1 MQKDFDVGRTP
12 FQMTDEQ
19 AGKLV
24 MLVAPLRDQY
34 PPGGP
39 SNRPFVHEF
48 IKAVHAATGRTFSP
62 AIYRR
67 LLDAYAPDRKPST
80 STLALEKEAV
90 ERELAGQVTSSPFAA
105 AAPAMYPAPPVGDV
119 ADLVMRA
126 VDEALAPH
134 LGSITSAVRSD
145 QKMAQ
150 AHIADLSNRLAA
162 SDRSLAEA
170 RGQAARLAAELQRAT
185 EREAEMR
192 VRLQQAEA
200 DAQAQ
205 RQAQSAAL
213 QAVTAELV
221 EIRKFAMRSI
231 DDVRGETRAERE
243 RRVQLEEL
251 LKRNERL
258 METFRQIAYQR
269 GAQIPTELRTEPTR

>member
-1 MQKDFDVGRTP
+1 VGRTP

-19 AGKLV
+19 AGKLG

-80 STLALEKEAV
+80 STLALEKESV
-90 ERELAGQVTSSPFAA
+90 ERELAAQVASPSFAA
-105 AAPAMYPAPPVGDV
+105 AAPALNTAPPAGDI
-119 ADLVMRA
+119 ADLVKRA
-126 VDEALAPH
+126 VEDALARQ
-134 LGSITSAVRSD
+134 LGSLGNAARSD
-145 QKMAQ
+145 QQMAQ
-150 AHIADLSNRLAA
+150 AHIADLSSRLSA
-162 SDRSLAEA
+162 SDRSLAEV
-170 RGQAARLAAELQRAT
+170 RGQAARLAAELKMAT
-185 EREAEMR
+185 EREADMR
-192 VRLQQAEA
+192 ARLQEAEA
-200 DAQAQ
+200 AAKAQLEAQ
-205 RQAQSAAL
+205 HAAL
-213 QAVTAELV
+213 QGVTAELA

-231 DDVRGETRAERE
+231 DDVRGETRTERE

-269 GAQIPTELRTEPTR
+269 GGQIPAELRMEPTR

>member
-1 MQKDFDVGRTP
+1 
-12 FQMTDEQ
+12 MTDEQ

-80 STLALEKEAV
+80 STLALEKESV
-90 ERELAGQVTSSPFAA
+90 ERELAAQVAPPSFGA
-105 AAPAMYPAPPVGDV
+105 AAPGLNVAPPAGDI
-119 ADLVMRA
+119 ADLVKRA
-126 VDEALAPH
+126 VEDTLARE
-134 LGSITSAVRSD
+134 LGSIGNAVRGD

-150 AHIADLSNRLAA
+150 AHIADLSSRLAA
-162 SDRSLAEA
+162 SDRSLAEV
-170 RGQAARLAAELQRAT
+170 RGQAARLAAELKLAT
-185 EREAEMR
+185 EREADMR
-192 VRLQQAEA
+192 VRLQEAEA
-200 DAQAQ
+200 AAKAQ
-205 RQAQSAAL
+205 REAQQATM
-213 QAVTAELV
+213 QAVAAELA

-231 DDVRGETRAERE
+231 DDVRGETRTERE

-258 METFRQIAYQR
+258 METFRQVAYQR
-269 GAQIPTELRTEPTR
+269 GGQIPAELRMEPTR

>member
-1 MQKDFDVGRTP
+1 MS
-12 FQMTDEQ
+12 DEQ

-67 LLDAYAPDRKPST
+67 LLEAYAPDRKPST

-90 ERELAGQVTSSPFAA
+90 ERELASQVASPSFAA
-105 AAPAMYPAPPVGDV
+105 AGPAQNAAPPAGDI
-119 ADLVMRA
+119 ADLVKRA
-126 VDEALAPH
+126 VEDALASQ
-134 LGSITSAVRSD
+134 LASIGSAARGD

-162 SDRSLAEA
+162 SDRSLAEV
-170 RGQAARLAAELQRAT
+170 RGQAARLAAELQLAT
-185 EREAEMR
+185 EREADMR
-192 VRLQQAEA
+192 VRLQQAETTA
-200 DAQAQ
+200 KVQRDAQT
-205 RQAQSAAL
+205 AAM
-213 QAVTAELV
+213 QTVTAELA
-221 EIRKFAMRSI
+221 EIRRFAMRSI

-258 METFRQIAYQR
+258 MEMFRQVAYQR
-269 GAQIPTELRTEPTR
+269 GGPIPAELRMEPAR